1 MLRRDLT
8 LGILAGILI
17 GIGGSVYLSCDNKY
31 VGAVLFSV
39 ALLCICMRGF
49 ALFTGKVGFIVEAH
63 TRADVSALLLSLL
76 GNLIGTFAAGAAIR
90 YVMPSLGEKALTLC
104 EGKLAQTAPETFLRA
119 LFCGIL
125 MYLAVV
131 IYRKNQSVW
140 GIFFCVPVFILSGFE
155 HSIAN
160 MFYFSASGIVSME
173 AFFYLWIVIL
183 GNAAGAVLMT
193 SLLLLCR
200 ERPPKEPPAPK
211 PEEAASKTEHLVP

>member
-90 YVMPSLGEKALTLC
+90 YAMPSLGEKALTLC

-160 MFYFSASGIVSME
+160 MFYFSASGIVSVE

-183 GNAAGAVLMT
+183 GNAAG
-193 SLLLLCR
+193 
-200 ERPPKEPPAPK
+200 EGPPKEPPAPK